1 MPKPSDALL
10 AAKPNSNTQILTKKA
25 DQPSWKF
32 DISQHEFGNA
42 TKYPSNN
49 LSIKEYKN
57 ATSWANPFF

>member
-1 MPKPSDALL
+1 MPSLANAFL

-49 LSIKEYKN
+49 LSIKE
-57 ATSWANPFF
+57 